1 MLGKTT
7 NPLLQKTEQAVL
19 AKVQPNLQ
27 MALQR
32 TVSAG
37 LHIMYGSKGNIL
49 AQQLSKT
56 PDYAHNVGE
65 GAAKLVG
72 ILFHQSKNTMPMNVA
87 VPAATIFM
95 CEGLDFLE
103 KAGRVQVTPELLAE
117 TTQDMGASVLQLF
130 GVTQDKMQQMI
141 AQKAAQGSPGQA
153 QAGASPMAAP
163 TPPPGIINAAQG
175 A

>member
-7 NPLLQKTEQAVL
+7 NPLLQKTEQNIMGKL
-19 AKVQPNLQ
+19 KPEYQ
-27 MALQR
+27 MPFQR
-32 TVSAG
+32 TVTAG
-37 LHIMYGSKGNIL
+37 LQLMYGSDNKTM
-49 AQQLSKT
+49 AQQLSKS

-72 ILFHQSKNTMPMNVA
+72 ILFHQSKNTMPVEIAVA
-87 VPAATIFM
+87 AATVFM

-103 KAGRVQVTPELLAE
+103 KAGKVKVTPDLLAE

-130 GVTQDKMQQMI
+130 GVSQDAMQQ
-141 AQKAAQGSPGQA
+141 AVQGQTPTT
-153 QAGASPMAAP
+153 PTAP
-163 TPPPGIINAAQG
+163 PAGIIGAAKG